1 MQRILVWLI
10 RAYQAG
16 ISPLLPSACRYTPTC
31 SEYAIE
37 AIGRFGVLRGSWL
50 ALKRVAR
57 CHPLGGM
64 GPDPVP
70 PAEGRDGSGAGTDSG
85 EGGGEE
91 TDAGPRDAPSRAGPG
106 DPSSRPGVEDA
117 GRDEGGAKAG
127 GTPS

>member
-1 MQRILVWLI
+1 VQRVLVWLI

-16 ISPLLPSACRYTPTC
+16 ISPLLPSACRYIPTC
-31 SEYAIE
+31 SDYGVE
-37 AIGRFGVLRGSWL
+37 AIRRFGALRGSWL

-70 PAEGRDGSGAGTDSG
+70 PAEGGDGAEAGAGDAGAERGGAGTPDGSAQA
-85 EGGGEE
+85 
-91 TDAGPRDAPSRAGPG
+91 DPG
-106 DPSSRPGVEDA
+106 APSSRPGVEDA

-127 GTPS
+127 GKPS